1 MSYDALA
8 SGRAIYAYVGG
19 DPVSNTDP
27 SGLDWHHVF
36 PRANWPGYSQAAQD
50 VFDNYD
56 SQARTPKKHG
66 FSKGHFAYNQA
77 TKELGE
83 RFCRATNITPN
94 QMAAQDA
101 KNLIEVIEG
110 SQDPRIRDFLAA
122 ETGINPQ
129 SGFIAPQM
137 IESMSAWAFFITI
150 LTHSQ
155 SVW

>member
-1 MSYDALA
+1 M
-8 SGRAIYAYVGG
+8 
-19 DPVSNTDP
+19 
-27 SGLDWHHVF
+27 
-36 PRANWPGYSQAAQD
+36 
-50 VFDNYD
+50 FDNYD

-94 QMAAQDA
+94 QMTAQDA
-101 KNLIEVIEG
+101 KNLINAIEG
-110 SQDPRIRDFLAA
+110 SRDPRIRNVLAA
-122 ETGINPQ
+122 ETGLINPQ

-137 IESMSAWAFFITI
+137 IEDMSAWAFFITI

-155 SVW
+155 SAW